1 MKLNED
7 QIRRIV
13 EETKRQLGDG
23 AETATLKKVAMEAIR
38 RLESDGDAFV
48 QEHPSTFQYLNR
60 TEGRIIVTAFG
71 KNHPGIMSGISETLA
86 ACQCDILDI
95 SQKIMQDFFTLIVVV
110 DIRNA
115 ICPFGVIK
123 ENLARASERL
133 GVRILAQHEDVFNA
147 MHRI

>member
-1 MKLNED
+1 MKVTED

-13 EETKRQLGDG
+13 EEAKRQLGEG
-23 AETATLKKVAMEAIR
+23 ADTATVKQVAVEAIR
-38 RLESDGDAFV
+38 RMESTSDYV

-60 TEGRIIVTAFG
+60 TEGRIIVTAYG
-71 KNHPGIMSGISETLA
+71 KNHPGIMSGISQTLA
-86 ACQCDILDI
+86 SCQCDILDV

-110 DIRNA
+110 DIKNA
-115 ICPFGVIK
+115 ICPFGIIK
-123 ENLARASERL
+123 ENLARASEQL